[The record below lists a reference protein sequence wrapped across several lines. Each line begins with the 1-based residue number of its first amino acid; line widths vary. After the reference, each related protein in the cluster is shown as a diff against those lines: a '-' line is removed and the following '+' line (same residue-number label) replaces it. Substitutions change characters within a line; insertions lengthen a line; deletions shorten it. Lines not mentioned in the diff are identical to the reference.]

1 MVRSML
7 INWRIGGRGEFR
19 GNYAKAGL
27 QSGLAMIFF
36 GFFFVLFSAETA
48 AQTYT
53 KNNLSQFAN
62 PAGQYAIT
70 VTGCSP
76 LALCFSNITNASA
89 VASASLSDNASIS
102 ISGLTVL
109 GSITSSVR
117 AKLASGTVSKGG
129 DYAGFVIGTGST
141 LNINLFNSITIR
153 TYKGGSP
160 VESKSGTGLVSIDAL
175 GLLGDVQREIAFKT
189 ISDFDEVELSIS
201 SSVLDVNLFN
211 SVQYFYAFGGQTLG
225 TFAFNCGSASTSG
238 LFVAGTPS
246 SGTLTVPVTGSTSGL
261 VSLSVTGTGFS
272 SNPLPYTTTI
282 TNGQTTIPVPIT
294 FTGVGTAGS
303 RVLTVTSSYTSASGP
318 GSCTA
323 AATVYA
329 PATITIVSP
338 TAGTQTYLTPAI
350 SGTANIGASVTVLAP
365 GNPACVV
372 TASGTGSWTC
382 TSLSLSPG
390 PVTVTTV
397 VTTIAGTA
405 SATVSF
411 TALNPPCT
419 TPSALTISPVSASLT
434 IGSITAF
441 TASGGSPG
449 TISWSLN
456 PVTGVSPALSGTG
469 TTTGAL
475 IFASAGSFTLTFVA
489 SNSSS
494 PASCTTAQS
503 VTATATIVVTDPYA
517 IVSVKVFLGGAYD
530 AVTGL
535 MRDDLR
541 SQNMIPMIEPY
552 SSSAL
557 TGTGFS
563 HTGGGGGEM
572 ATSSVF
578 STTGN
583 DAIVDWVF
591 LELRSPGSS
600 STVIATQ
607 SAFVQRDGD
616 VVARDGVSAVPFAV
630 GAGNYYVAVRHRNH
644 LGVMTATALA
654 LSSTAVTVDFTSP
667 SANTYGSQ
675 AQRLVSLTA
684 KQVLWA
690 GNAGP
695 NRSVIYQGPNNDTGL
710 LLAQVQLDGGNVD
723 GVLTY
728 IVSKYLPGDL
738 NMDGRI
744 ISQGPNNDL
753 QTLFLNVLL
762 HPDNTASSLSH
773 IIQEQLP

>member
-1 MVRSML
+1 MVRSRL

-19 GNYAKAGL
+19 GNYAKADL

-62 PAGQYAIT
+62 PAGQYTIT
-70 VTGCSP
+70 VNGCS
-76 LALCFSNITNASA
+76 LLCGYSVSNGSA
-89 VASASLSDNASIS
+89 VASTTLTDFASID
-102 ISGLTVL
+102 ISGISLLT
-109 GSITSSVR
+109 GITSSVR
-117 AKLASGTVSKGG
+117 VKLQSSTVSKAG
-129 DYAGFVIGTGST
+129 DYAGIVIGTGST
-141 LNINLFNSITIR
+141 LNVNLFNAMSMK
-153 TYKGGSP
+153 TYKAGIEQ
-160 VESKSGTGLVSIDAL
+160 ESKTSSSLLSLDAL
-175 GLLGDVQREIAFKT
+175 GLLGNVQREIAFKT
-189 ISDFDEVELSIS
+189 TKDFDEVELIITGS
-201 SSVLDVNLFN
+201 SLIGLSLFN
-211 SVQYFYAFGGQTLG
+211 SVEYYYAFGGQTLG
-225 TFAFNCGSASTSG
+225 TFAFNCGSATTSG

-261 VSLSVTGTGFS
+261 VSLSVTGTSFS

-294 FTGVGTAGS
+294 FTGAGTAGS

-372 TASGTGSWTC
+372 TAGGTGSWTC

-390 PVTVTTV
+390 PVTVTAV

-449 TISWSLN
+449 AISWSLN
-456 PVTGVSPALSGTG
+456 PVTGVSPVLSGTG

-684 KQVLWA
+684 KRVLWA

>member
-1 MVRSML
+1 MVRSRL
-7 INWRIGGRGEFR
+7 VKGRIGEVKELSVC
-19 GNYAKAGL
+19 YAKL
-27 QSGLAMIFF
+27 NQEMWLADILLALFLA
-36 GFFFVLFSAETA
+36 LFSTGTA

-53 KNNLSQFAN
+53 KNNLSQFSS
-62 PAGQYAIT
+62 PAGQYAIA
-70 VTGCSP
+70 VNGCS
-76 LALCFSNITNASA
+76 LLCGYSVSNESA
-89 VASASLSDNASIS
+89 VASTTLTDFASID
-102 ISGLTVL
+102 ISGISLLT
-109 GSITSSVR
+109 GITSSVR
-117 AKLASGTVSKGG
+117 VKLQSSTLSKAG
-129 DYAGFVIGTGST
+129 DYAGIVIGTGST
-141 LNINLFNSITIR
+141 LNVNLFNAMSMK
-153 TYKGGSP
+153 TYKGG
-160 VESKSGTGLVSIDAL
+160 VEQESKGSSSLISLDVL
-175 GLLGDVQREIAFKT
+175 GLLSNVQREIAFKT
-189 ISDFDEVELSIS
+189 TKDFDEVELIITGS
-201 SSVLDVNLFN
+201 SLIGLSLFN
-211 SVQYFYAFGGQTLG
+211 SVDYYYAFGGQTLG
-225 TFAFNCGSASTSG
+225 AFAFNCGSSSTSG

-294 FTGVGTAGS
+294 FTGAGS
-303 RVLTVTSSYTSASGP
+303 AGTRVLTVTSSYTSASGP

-329 PATITIVSP
+329 PATITILTP
-338 TAGTQTYLTPAI
+338 TAGSQTYLTPAV
-350 SGTANIGASVTVLAP
+350 SGTANIGSSVTVLAS
-365 GNPACVV
+365 GNPACIV
-372 TASGTGSWTC
+372 TAGGTGSWTC

-390 PVTVTTV
+390 PVTVTAI

-411 TALNPPCT
+411 TALNPPCS
-419 TPSALTISPVSASLT
+419 TPSALTVTPASASVN
-434 IGSITAF
+434 IGNATSF
-441 TASGGSPG
+441 TAAGGSPG
-449 TISWSLN
+449 TITWSVN
-456 PVTGVSPALSGTG
+456 PVAGVGPLVSGTG
-469 TTTGAL
+469 NTTNYLTSAT
-475 IFASAGSFTLTFVA
+475 AGSFTLTFIA
-489 SNSSS
+489 GNSSS
-494 PASCTTAQS
+494 PASCTTTQS

-517 IVSVKVFLGGAYD
+517 VVSAKVFLGGVYD

-541 SQNMIPMIEPY
+541 SLSMIPMIEPY
-552 SSSAL
+552 SSTAL
-557 TGTGFS
+557 VGTGFT

-572 ATSSVF
+572 TTSSVF

-583 DAIVDWVF
+583 DAVVDWVF
-591 LELRSPGSS
+591 LELRAPGSN

-616 VVARDGVSAVPFAV
+616 VVARDGVSPVPFAV
-630 GAGNYYVAVRHRNH
+630 GAGNYYVSVRHRNH

-667 SANTYGSQ
+667 STNTYGTQ
-675 AQRLVSLTA
+675 AQRLISSTN
-684 KQVLWA
+684 KRVLWA
-690 GNAGP
+690 GNAGT
-695 NRSVIYQGPNNDTGL
+695 NRSVIYQGANNDTSL

-723 GVLTY
+723 AVLTY
-728 IVSKYLPGDL
+728 IVAKYLSGDL

-762 HPDNTASSLSH
+762 HPDNTFSSLAY